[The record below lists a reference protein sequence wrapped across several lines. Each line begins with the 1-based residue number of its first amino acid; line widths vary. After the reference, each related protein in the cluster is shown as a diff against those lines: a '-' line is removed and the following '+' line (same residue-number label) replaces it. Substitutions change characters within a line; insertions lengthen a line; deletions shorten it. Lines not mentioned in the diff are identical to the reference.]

1 MVRFAGHAAVA
12 IFVLWIA
19 KDAAL
24 YPFLHSAYE
33 TRIPSAADKMVGATG
48 VAKEALDPEG
58 FVQIGGELWKAKTR
72 DSLAMVRPG
81 DTIRV
86 EQVRGMKLVVS
97 ADPRPK
103 DRDSRPKTKGH
114 GLPQAPNSS
123 MDKPAPMC
131 PATTA
136 ARGSPTEHSLESSLE
151 GHVLNRR

>member
-1 MVRFAGHAAVA
+1 MTTRSRYWLFQIPGWILAIMALFLAHRWFDLPVTAAAA

-33 TRIPSAADKMVGATG
+33 TGVPSAADKMVGATG

-72 DSLAMVRPG
+72 DPLATVRPG
-81 DTIRV
+81 DRIRV

-103 DRDSRPKTKGH
+103 NRDPRPKNQG
-114 GLPQAPNSS
+114 ARSS
-123 MDKPAPMC
+123 V
-131 PATTA
+131 
-136 ARGSPTEHSLESSLE
+136 SS
-151 GHVLNRR
+151 